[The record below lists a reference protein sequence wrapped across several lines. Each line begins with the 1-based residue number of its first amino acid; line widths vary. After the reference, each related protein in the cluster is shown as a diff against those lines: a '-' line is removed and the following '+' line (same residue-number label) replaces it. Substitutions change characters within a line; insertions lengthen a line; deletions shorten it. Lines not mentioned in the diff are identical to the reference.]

1 MLETSARLLR
11 LLSLLQL
18 RRDWTGPALA
28 ERLGVSTRTI
38 RTDVERLRT
47 LGYPVHATPGVAGGY
62 RLGAG
67 SALPP
72 LLLDDEEAVAV
83 AVGLA
88 TAANGAV
95 TGIEETSVR
104 ALVKLQQVLPA
115 RLRNRVATLTSATVH
130 APEFQRD
137 TVDAAVLTAVA
148 GAIRAGERLRF
159 DYAAYSGA
167 LSRREVEPHRLVH
180 WRGRWYLVAWDPDR
194 TDWRTFRVDRITP
207 KTPNGARFTA
217 REMSEA
223 ELAERVRRGVGS
235 AAWRYHATVRM
246 AAPAPVIRAKLPPA
260 VSVTPD
266 GPDHC
271 VLRAGSDTPQLLA
284 HYLGLADVDFEV
296 LDGPELVEQL
306 LATAERFRRAAL
318 PKQTPAQRDS

>member
-18 RRDWTGPALA
+18 HRDWTGPALA
-28 ERLGVSTRTI
+28 ARLEVSTRTI
-38 RTDVERLRT
+38 RTDIERLRT

-72 LLLDDEEAVAV
+72 LLLDDDEAVAV

-115 RLRNRVATLTSATVH
+115 RLRQRVAMLTSATVH
-130 APEFQRD
+130 APEFQRT

-148 GAIRAGERLRF
+148 AAIRASEQLRF
-159 DYAAYSGA
+159 DYETHAGTP
-167 LSRREVEPHRLVH
+167 SRRAVEPHRMVH
-180 WRGRWYLVAWDPDR
+180 FRGRWYLVAWDPGR
-194 TDWRTFRVDRITP
+194 ADWRTFRVDRIVP
-207 KTPNGARFTA
+207 KTPNGPRFTP
-217 REMSEA
+217 RELSEA
-223 ELAERVRRGVGS
+223 ELADRVQRGVG
-235 AAWRYHATVRM
+235 AATWRYRATVRM
-246 AAPAPVIRAKLPPA
+246 AAPAQEIRAKLPPA
-260 VSVTPD
+260 VSVAAD

-271 VLRAGSDTPQLLA
+271 VVQAGSDNPRMLA
-284 HYLGLADVDFEV
+284 HYLGMADVDFEV

-306 LATAERFRRAAL
+306 LATAERFRRAAG
-318 PKQTPAQRDS
+318 AE

>member
-18 RRDWTGPALA
+18 HRDWTGPALA
-28 ERLGVSTRTI
+28 ARLEVSTRTI
-38 RTDVERLRT
+38 RTDIERLRT

-72 LLLDDEEAVAV
+72 LLLDDDEAVAV

-115 RLRNRVATLTSATVH
+115 RLRHRVATLTSATVH
-130 APEFQRD
+130 APEFQRT

-148 GAIRAGERLRF
+148 GAIRASEQLRF
-159 DYAAYSGA
+159 DYETHAGTP
-167 LSRREVEPHRLVH
+167 SRRAVEPHRMVH
-180 WRGRWYLVAWDPDR
+180 FRGRWYLVAWDPGR
-194 TDWRTFRVDRITP
+194 ADWRTFRVDRIAP
-207 KTPNGARFTA
+207 KTPNGPRFTP

-223 ELAERVRRGVGS
+223 EIAERVQRGVG
-235 AAWRYHATVRM
+235 AATWRYRATVRM
-246 AAPAPVIRAKLPPA
+246 AAPAQEIRAKLPPA
-260 VSVTPD
+260 VSVTAD

-271 VLRAGSDTPQLLA
+271 VVQAGSDNPRMLA
-284 HYLGLADVDFEV
+284 HYLGLADADFEV

-306 LATAERFRRAAL
+306 LATAERFRRAAG
-318 PKQTPAQRDS
+318 AE

>member
-18 RRDWTGPALA
+18 HRDWTGPALA
-28 ERLGVSTRTI
+28 ARLEVSTRTI
-38 RTDVERLRT
+38 RTDIERLRT

-72 LLLDDEEAVAV
+72 LLLDDDEAVAV

-115 RLRNRVATLTSATVH
+115 RLRHRVATLTSATVH
-130 APEFQRD
+130 APEFQRT

-148 GAIRAGERLRF
+148 GAIRASEQLRF
-159 DYAAYSGA
+159 DYETHAGTP
-167 LSRREVEPHRLVH
+167 SRRAVEPHRMVH
-180 WRGRWYLVAWDPDR
+180 FRGRWYLVAWDPGR
-194 TDWRTFRVDRITP
+194 ADWRTFRVDRIAP
-207 KTPNGARFTA
+207 KTPNGPRFTP

-223 ELAERVRRGVGS
+223 EIAERVQRGVG
-235 AAWRYHATVRM
+235 AATWRYRATVRM
-246 AAPAPVIRAKLPPA
+246 AAPAQEIRAKLPPA
-260 VSVTPD
+260 VSVTAD

-271 VLRAGSDTPQLLA
+271 VVQAGSDNPRMLA

-306 LATAERFRRAAL
+306 LATAERFRRAAG
-318 PKQTPAQRDS
+318 AE

>member
-18 RRDWTGPALA
+18 HRDWTGPALA
-28 ERLGVSTRTI
+28 ARLEVSTRTI
-38 RTDVERLRT
+38 RTDIERLRT

-72 LLLDDEEAVAV
+72 LLLDDDEAVAV

-115 RLRNRVATLTSATVH
+115 RLRHRVATLTSATVH
-130 APEFQRD
+130 AAEFQRT

-148 GAIRAGERLRF
+148 GAIRASEQLRF
-159 DYAAYSGA
+159 DYETHAGTP
-167 LSRREVEPHRLVH
+167 SRRAVEPHRMVH
-180 WRGRWYLVAWDPDR
+180 FRGRWYLVAWDPGR
-194 TDWRTFRVDRITP
+194 ADWRTFRVDRIVP
-207 KTPNGARFTA
+207 KTPNGPRFTP
-217 REMSEA
+217 RELSEA
-223 ELAERVRRGVGS
+223 EIAERVQRGVG
-235 AAWRYHATVRM
+235 AATWRYRATVRM
-246 AAPAPVIRAKLPPA
+246 AAPAPEIRAKLPPA
-260 VSVTPD
+260 VAVTAD

-271 VLRAGSDTPQLLA
+271 VVQAGSDNPQMLA

-306 LATAERFRRAAL
+306 LATAERFRRAAG
-318 PKQTPAQRDS
+318 AE

>member
-18 RRDWTGPALA
+18 HRDWTGPALA

-38 RTDVERLRT
+38 RTDMERLRT

-72 LLLDDEEAVAV
+72 LLLDDDEAVAV

-115 RLRNRVATLTSATVH
+115 RLRHRVAALTSATVH
-130 APEFQRD
+130 APDIGRA

-148 GAIRAGERLRF
+148 AAIRAGERLRF
-159 DYAAYSGA
+159 DYEAHAGA
-167 LSRREVEPHRLVH
+167 PSRREVEPHRLVH
-180 WRGRWYLVAWDPDR
+180 WRGRWYLFAWDPDR
-194 TDWRTFRVDRITP
+194 DDWRTFRVDRIVP
-207 KTPNGARFTA
+207 KTPNGARFSP
-217 REMSEA
+217 RPVSEA
-223 ELAERVRRGVGS
+223 DIAERVRRGVG
-235 AAWRYHATVRM
+235 AATWRYRATVRM
-246 AAPAPVIRAKLPPA
+246 AAPAAEMRAKLPPA
-260 VSVTPD
+260 VAVEPD

-271 VLRAGSDTPQLLA
+271 VVQVGSDSPRLLA
-284 HYLGLADVDFEV
+284 FYLGSADVDFEV
-296 LDGPELVEQL
+296 LDGPELAEHL
-306 LATAERFRRAAL
+306 LAIAERFRRAA
-318 PKQTPAQRDS
+318 DSE